1 MVRPQARRW
10 ALLTV
15 LAVLLSL
22 LGAGAAPADTGAETI
37 SFSLNRKRTAPS
49 PLHGATVDGVVYP
62 FLTGDA
68 GVSAVSWWLDDPE
81 MSGTPVRTDTTT
93 PFDYAPGSVTHA
105 SAPFDTAEL
114 PDGEHTIT
122 ARVTTTTNVVTRHA
136 VFVTDNDVAALLT
149 TSRPS
154 VELAATEGGPAAGA
168 SVDVGTS
175 DGVAR
180 AFTAETSANWL
191 TVVPS
196 AGTTPA
202 QVSLSAATDL
212 PVGTHQTEVVLTAA
226 DLPSVTVPVTLTVA
240 AAPLEDFT
248 VVYSLQPKRTN
259 PAPLAG
265 TEVSGNIYPLLAP
278 TTDVTS
284 TTWWLDDPDMG
295 GAPVRTDSTAPYDFG
310 PGSVTHRAE
319 PLDTTTLADGEHTI
333 TVRVTTTGG
342 AQHVASATFVTAN
355 GSNALVW
362 EPATLVLEAAEG
374 DGPLTASVEL
384 SAGSP
389 GTVANLTSDAPW
401 LSAGV
406 PSVTTPAGVTVTV
419 DPAGL
424 AGGTHTGR
432 LTATA
437 GGAVSGV
444 LTVSLVVD
452 AAPGLV

>member
-1 MVRPQARRW
+1 RRRGRGGPPPAVGLAGRDVGRPARRDELRARRGPRGGDRPGRHPPAAALPRPSAPAGPGDDRQPPARPRPGCPRRPRLRGVAEDARRPRPPHPTAGTRRRRLRRHGLPRPPRRPTRPRPGQHGLAAGREQPTPPLLVPLPCPHARALHRTAHTSGALTMVRPQARSW

-81 MSGTPVRTDTTT
+81 MSGTPLRTDTTT

-154 VELAATEGGPAAGA
+154 VELAATQGGPAAGA

-191 TVVPS
+191 TVVPG

-226 DLPSVTVPVTLTVA
+226 DLPSVTVPVTLTV
-240 AAPLEDFT
+240 
-248 VVYSLQPKRTN
+248 
-259 PAPLAG
+259 
-265 TEVSGNIYPLLAP
+265 
-278 TTDVTS
+278 
-284 TTWWLDDPDMG
+284 
-295 GAPVRTDSTAPYDFG
+295 
-310 PGSVTHRAE
+310 
-319 PLDTTTLADGEHTI
+319 
-333 TVRVTTTGG
+333 
-342 AQHVASATFVTAN
+342 
-355 GSNALVW
+355 
-362 EPATLVLEAAEG
+362 
-374 DGPLTASVEL
+374 
-384 SAGSP
+384 
-389 GTVANLTSDAPW
+389 
-401 LSAGV
+401 
-406 PSVTTPAGVTVTV
+406 
-419 DPAGL
+419 
-424 AGGTHTGR
+424 
-432 LTATA
+432 
-437 GGAVSGV
+437 
-444 LTVSLVVD
+444 
-452 AAPGLV
+452 